1 MTIVVTANDLTSKVD
16 GLLECSEENDSA
28 GVSLEGFQDS
38 TQT

>member
-1 MTIVVTANDLTSKVD
+1 MAMIVMANDLTSKVG
-16 GLLECSEENDSA
+16 GLPGCSEENDSA

>member
-1 MTIVVTANDLTSKVD
+1 MVVMANNLTRKVD
-16 GLLECSEENDSA
+16 GLLGCSEENDSA